1 MGQPTNAER
10 ESGRM
15 PRCRGFSGM
24 IFGHKFRKGIEVIT
38 ESNQCYR
45 CGLIPENWYQSRK
58 GGISGGSIR
67 D

>member
-1 MGQPTNAER
+1 
-10 ESGRM
+10 
-15 PRCRGFSGM
+15 M